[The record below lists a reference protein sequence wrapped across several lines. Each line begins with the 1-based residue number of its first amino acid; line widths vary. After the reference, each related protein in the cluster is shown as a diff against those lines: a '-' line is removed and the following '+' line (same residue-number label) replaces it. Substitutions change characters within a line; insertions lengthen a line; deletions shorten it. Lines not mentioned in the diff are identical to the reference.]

1 MLQTFVGAC
10 CPTVAEVV
18 AATGCPDGV
27 GYVPETRRCRRIPV
41 YQIPECGIP
50 ADTGRLRTVD
60 SSSGKL
66 LGVVVRMLP
75 ASDLGRGAGKPA
87 GQLAH
92 RLELPAVDT
101 DDAVGDAVNA
111 VTAANK
117 PGRQSCGVV
126 ITAAGITEAVQW
138 QVLVA
143 VVVGKVLRWPRDD
156 CNSLQ
161 GLGGAGAGA
170 GVGAGMCSVGVSF
183 CRVQVEV
190 VLVGL

>member
-1 MLQTFVGAC
+1 MLRTFVGAC

-18 AATGCPDGV
+18 AVTGCPDEV

-41 YQIPECGIP
+41 CQIPEREIL

-66 LGVVVRMLP
+66 FGVVVRMLP
-75 ASDLGRGAGKPA
+75 VSELGRGAGKPA
-87 GQLAH
+87 GQPGH
-92 RLELPAVDT
+92 RLESPAVDT
-101 DDAVGDAVNA
+101 DDAVGDAVNV

-126 ITAAGITEAVQW
+126 IAAADIKGAVHW

-143 VVVGKVLRWPRDD
+143 VVVGKVLRWPRDG

-170 GVGAGMCSVGVSF
+170 GAGMCSVGVSF

-190 VLVGL
+190 VLVGS